1 MFIRS
6 GLRFDYINADP
17 DNTFLQELVTHHV
30 SGQLKVAPEH
40 CSPRVLEKMGKPSI
54 QAFDRFAKDFYTAT
68 KKAGKEQYLVPYL
81 MSSHPGSTLKEAAE
95 LAVYLKKN
103 RIRPEQVQDF
113 YPTPGTVS
121 TCMFYTG
128 LDPFSMAPVYVAKS
142 PEEKAMQRA
151 LLQYWRPE
159 NRTLILKALRR
170 AGRADLIG
178 PGPNCLVPGSPSAR
192 PQKAAGSKP
201 KAGRQ
206 SKPRR
211 GKGTPHR

>member
-1 MFIRS
+1 
-6 GLRFDYINADP
+6 P
-17 DNTFLQELVTHHV
+17 DKTFLQELVTHHV

-40 CSPRVLEKMGKPSI
+40 CSPRVLEKMGKPYI
-54 QAFDRFAKDFYTAT
+54 QAFDRFAKDFYAAT

-81 MSSHPGSTLKEAAE
+81 MSSHPGSTLQDAVE

-103 RIRPEQVQDF
+103 HIRPEQVQDF

-128 LDPFSMAPVYVAKS
+128 LDPFTMTPVYVAKN

-159 NRTLILKALRR
+159 NRALVIKALRR

-178 PGPNCLVPGSPSAR
+178 SGPDCLVPGNSPSPR
-192 PQKAAGSKP
+192 PSKATGSKP
-201 KAGRQ
+201 KGKRP
-206 SKPRR
+206 SNPRR
-211 GKGTPHR
+211 GKGR